1 MDDVIPEALHLPL
14 PERLRLLRLLSESIE
29 AAPLAEDEEEDRL
42 DLKAADD
49 VRAALKD
56 GREQILSSDEVRR
69 ALGL

>member
-1 MDDVIPEALHLPL
+1 MDDVILEALQLPL
-14 PERLRLLRLLSESIE
+14 AQRLRRLRLLSESIE
-29 AAPLAEDEEEDRL
+29 AAPLVEDEEEDRL
-42 DLKAADD
+42 DLAAADE

>member
-1 MDDVIPEALHLPL
+1 MDDIILEALQLPL
-14 PERLRLLRLLSESIE
+14 AQRLRLLRLLSESIE
-29 AAPLAEDEEEDRL
+29 AAPLVEDEEEDRK
-42 DLKAADD
+42 DLVAADE

>member
-1 MDDVIPEALHLPL
+1 MDDVILEALQLPL
-14 PERLRLLRLLSESIE
+14 AQRLRLWRLLSESLE
-29 AAPLAEDEEEDRL
+29 AAPLVEDEEEDRL
-42 DLKAADD
+42 DLAAADE